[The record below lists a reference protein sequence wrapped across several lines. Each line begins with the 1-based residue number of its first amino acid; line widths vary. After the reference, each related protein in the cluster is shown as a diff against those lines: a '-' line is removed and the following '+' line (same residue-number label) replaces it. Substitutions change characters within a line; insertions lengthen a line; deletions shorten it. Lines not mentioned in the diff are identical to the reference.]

1 MEACLKVCFLIEKNR
16 EALPLG
22 KCLKGFSNGIE
33 DGNTPEYI
41 PLSTNTVGKCLEITS
56 DYLNDP
62 LEQIVQWELCDT
74 IG

>member
-1 MEACLKVCFLIEKNR
+1 MVTHQN
-16 EALPLG
+16 
-22 KCLKGFSNGIE
+22 
-33 DGNTPEYI
+33 I